1 MVPNA
6 KSGFQN
12 GLVLIVDAET
22 YDYTVSVSN
31 GVGFMLSL
39 MHHVR
44 WSSWPSVVMLIY
56 YETFLVLN
64 LVLSSIATDNIV
76 KE

>member
-31 GVGFMLSL
+31 GEGFMLSL

-44 WSSWPSVVMLIY
+44 
-56 YETFLVLN
+56 
-64 LVLSSIATDNIV
+64 
-76 KE
+76 